1 MKIALSIIHV
11 ILCVIL
17 IATVLMQ
24 PRKQGRF
31 GGIFG
36 GGTQADFGA
45 SQWQRFTT
53 LSKVTVVVCGLFRV
67 SSVALILA

>member
-1 MKIALSIIHV
+1 MKIALALVHIV
-11 ILCVIL
+11 LCLVL
-17 IATVLMQ
+17 IAVVLMQ

-45 SQWQRFTT
+45 NQWQRFSS
-53 LSKVTVVVCGLFRV
+53 LSKVTVVVCGLFMV
-67 SSVALILA
+67 TSLALILI